1 MTIKVSAFKWV
12 PPFAQG
18 SVRDLRV
25 RWALEE
31 VGIGYEERLL
41 EQGDQVNEKARGLQP
56 FGQVPVY
63 QEDGLTLFE
72 SGAIVLHIAG
82 KSDALMPSDPHTR
95 ARMTTWMFAA
105 LNSIEPVIGNLT
117 DIDFFSPEEEWAK
130 LHRPA
135 VVEAVNK
142 RLADLSCWLDGKE
155 YLEDRFTGADILMTT
170 VLRDLRHTDIVAA
183 FPTLKAYLI
192 RCEARPAFQKA
203 LADQMAV
210 FVQHESPEKAE

>member
-41 EQGDQVNEKARGLQP
+41 GQGDQVNEKARGLQP

-72 SGAIVLHIAG
+72 SGAIVIAYRG
-82 KSDALMPSDPHTR
+82 QVRRADA
-95 ARMTTWMFAA
+95 
-105 LNSIEPVIGNLT
+105 V
-117 DIDFFSPEEEWAK
+117 
-130 LHRPA
+130 RPA
-135 VVEAVNK
+135 
-142 RLADLSCWLDGKE
+142 RPDADDDMDVC
-155 YLEDRFTGADILMTT
+155 GAEFNRTHH
-170 VLRDLRHTDIVAA
+170 R
-183 FPTLKAYLI
+183 
-192 RCEARPAFQKA
+192 
-203 LADQMAV
+203 
-210 FVQHESPEKAE
+210 